1 MAAKKG
7 VKGADKVLDV
17 AQELIEGAA
26 IDRQER
32 ASFGNYGGATRQK
45 IELQPLI
52 DKLLEDIRRIDGDE
66 SLSRSEKT
74 KRIGRL
80 ADSLKVKLY
89 EDKRRHEEDKLKASS
104 YRRYL
109 TTVRKAV
116 TAQNWRHHGLE
127 AAVQSL
133 AKHHPRYA
141 EQLHE
146 MAAMTDI
153 TSLRLAHRDLLA
165 LARQQRDDAAF
176 EAFKA
181 MKLDHEIMRHLTL
194 PAATKAQLATAAV
207 ETLEVRATNT
217 IEINYHWMIETIH
230 ELLTKAEMR
239 SDGVAAQSF
248 SSLALGLAL
257 ATGRREIEILKLA
270 RFKKVGEFELEFS
283 GQAKRRGG
291 VDFSESYNI
300 YTLISADL
308 VLEAFAKMRDM
319 PEVLELQHLDNTEV
333 NRRVAKTLNTV
344 AKRVFDSSERV
355 FKDSRALWA
364 RVVFELHFNRD
375 ARWKK
380 VNETVFW
387 REMLGHEDMDTQES
401 YKAFKISYA
410 TEAADLPASKYAS
423 RLEAL
428 AALDAH
434 EEIAGREAMRKI
446 HTWVKGAIEAAPGV
460 VISQKAIATNVG
472 SYRPV
477 IKEYLQL
484 ASEALATPNRPIQAV
499 APVVPA
505 EVADA
510 KPRISVVEND
520 GQWTAVAKL
529 NGVEIARGTGDSK
542 DSAYSALLAQASGK
556 TRD

>member
-1 MAAKKG
+1 MAAKKV
-7 VKGADKVLDV
+7 VKAADVEAVDAKEV
-17 AQELIEGAA
+17 AAVDQQ
-26 IDRQER
+26 DR
-32 ASFGNYGGATRQK
+32 ATFGNYGGATRQK

-52 DKLLEDIRRIDGDE
+52 DKLIADIVKVDSDD

-89 EDKRRHEEDKLKASS
+89 EDKRRKEDDKLKPSS

-133 AKHHPRYA
+133 SRHYPNYA
-141 EQLHE
+141 EQLHA
-146 MAAMTDI
+146 MAEMTDI
-153 TSLRLAHRDLLA
+153 TSLRMAHRDLLT

-176 EAFKA
+176 EAFKG

-194 PAATKAQLATAAV
+194 PAATKAQLAADAV

-217 IEINYHWMIETIH
+217 IEINYHWLIETIH
-230 ELLTKAEMR
+230 KLLTEAGIGH
-239 SDGVAAQSF
+239 DGAPKQNF

-257 ATGRREIEILKLA
+257 ATGRREIEILKMG
-270 RFKKVGEFELEFS
+270 RFEKVGEFELEFS

-291 VDFSESYNI
+291 VDYGESYRI
-300 YTLISADL
+300 YTLIKADL
-308 VLEAFAKMRDM
+308 VLESFAKMRAM

-344 AKRVFDSSERV
+344 AKRVLGSEERV

-364 RVVFELHFNRD
+364 RVVFELYFSRD
-375 ARWKK
+375 PRWKT
-380 VNETVFW
+380 VNESVFW

-410 TEAADLPASKYAS
+410 AAPAEAPASKYAS

-428 AALDAH
+428 QALDTHAQ
-434 EEIAGREAMRKI
+434 IDGREAMQKI
-446 HTWVKGAIEAAPGV
+446 HRWVKDTVKASPDV
-460 VISQKAIATNVG
+460 KISQKAISLNVG
-472 SYRPV
+472 SYRPL
-477 IKEYLQL
+477 IKEYLEL
-484 ASEALATPNRPIQAV
+484 ASEALATANRTHSAV
-499 APVVPA
+499 APEVPA
-505 EVADA
+505 EVANA
-510 KPRISVVEND
+510 KPRISVTEISGRFV
-520 GQWTAVAKL
+520 AVAKL
-529 NGVEIARGTGDSK
+529 LGVEIARGEGDSK
-542 DSAYSALLAQASGK
+542 EEAQRALFVAAKERPAAL
-556 TRD
+556 

>member
-7 VKGADKVLDV
+7 VKGADKVLDA
-17 AQELIEGAA
+17 AQEPIEGAA
-26 IDRQER
+26 IDQQER

-52 DKLLEDIRRIDGDE
+52 DKLLEDVRRIDGDE

-89 EDKRRHEEDKLKASS
+89 EDKRRKEEDKLRASS

-127 AAVQSL
+127 AAVHSL
-133 AKHHPRYA
+133 VKHHPRYA
-141 EQLHE
+141 EQLND

-165 LARQQRDDAAF
+165 LARQQRDDSAF

-194 PAATKAQLATAAV
+194 PAATKAQLATTAV

-230 ELLTKAEMR
+230 DLLTKAEMR
-239 SDGVAAQSF
+239 SDGVAAQNF

-308 VLEAFAKMRDM
+308 VLEAFAKMRAM

-344 AKRVFDSSERV
+344 AKRVFDSNERV

-375 ARWKK
+375 ARWKT

-410 TEAADLPASKYAS
+410 TEATDQPDSKYAS

-428 AALDAH
+428 TALDEH

-477 IKEYLQL
+477 IKEYLKL
-484 ASEALATPNRPIQAV
+484 ASEALATPNRPARAV

-505 EVADA
+505 EVANA
-510 KPRISVVEND
+510 KPRISLVEND

-529 NGVEIARGTGDSK
+529 NGVEIARRTGDSRE
-542 DSAYSALLAQASGK
+542 SAYNALLAQGSET
-556 TRD
+556 TRG

>member
-7 VKGADKVLDV
+7 VKGADKVLGV
-17 AQELIEGAA
+17 AQELIEGEA
-26 IDRQER
+26 IDQQER
-32 ASFGNYGGATRQK
+32 VSFGNYGGATRQK

-52 DKLLEDIRRIDGDE
+52 DKLLEDVRRIDGDE

-89 EDKRRHEEDKLKASS
+89 EDKRRKEEDKLRASS

-127 AAVQSL
+127 AAVHSL
-133 AKHHPRYA
+133 VKHHPRYA
-141 EQLHE
+141 EQLND

-165 LARQQRDDAAF
+165 LARQQRDDSAF

-230 ELLTKAEMR
+230 DLLTKAEMR
-239 SDGVAAQSF
+239 SDGVAAQNF

-308 VLEAFAKMRDM
+308 VLEAFAKMRAM

-333 NRRVAKTLNTV
+333 NRRVAKTLNTL
-344 AKRVFDSSERV
+344 AKRVFDSNERV

-375 ARWKK
+375 ARWKT

-410 TEAADLPASKYAS
+410 TEAADQPDSKYSS

-428 AALDAH
+428 TALDEH

-446 HTWVKGAIEAAPGV
+446 HTWVKGAVEAAPGV

-484 ASEALATPNRPIQAV
+484 ASEALATPNRPARAV

-505 EVADA
+505 EVANA
-510 KPRISVVEND
+510 KPRISLVENN

-529 NGVEIARGTGDSK
+529 NGVEIARRTGDSRA
-542 DSAYSALLAQASGK
+542 SAYSALLAQGSET

>member
-7 VKGADKVLDV
+7 VKGAEPVETLAQV
-17 AQELIEGAA
+17 AEVEA
-26 IDRQER
+26 IDQQER
-32 ASFGNYGGATRQK
+32 VTFGNYGGATRQK

-52 DKLLEDIRRIDGDE
+52 DKLLADVRRVDEDE

-89 EDKRRHEEDKLKASS
+89 EDKRRKEQDKLAASS

-127 AAVQSL
+127 ASVHSL
-133 AKHHPRYA
+133 AKHYPRYA
-141 EQLHE
+141 EQLH
-146 MAAMTDI
+146 ALLDLTDI
-153 TSLRLAHRDLLA
+153 TDLRIAHRELLRLARV
-165 LARQQRDDAAF
+165 QKDDAAYGAF
-176 EAFKA
+176 EG
-181 MKLDHEIMRHLTL
+181 MKLDHEVMRHLTL

-217 IEINYHWMIETIH
+217 IEINYHWLIEQIH
-230 ELLTKAEMR
+230 ELLSKTELRAG
-239 SDGVAAQSF
+239 GVAAHNF

-257 ATGRREIEILKLA
+257 ATGRREIEILKLG
-270 RFKKVGEFELEFS
+270 RFKKAGEFELEFS

-291 VDFSESYNI
+291 VDYSESYTI
-300 YTLISADL
+300 YTLVSADL
-308 VLEAFAKMRDM
+308 VLEAFEKLRAL

-333 NRRVAKTLNTV
+333 NRRVAKTVNTV
-344 AKRVFDSSERV
+344 AKRVFGSNDRV

-364 RVVFELHFNRD
+364 RVVFELHFTQD

-410 TEAADLPASKYAS
+410 DEPAAQPESQYAS

-428 AALDAH
+428 RALDEH
-434 EEIAGREAMRKI
+434 EQIASRDAMRKI
-446 HTWVKGAIEAAPGV
+446 HTWVKATVEAAPDV
-460 VISQKAIATNVG
+460 VISQKAIALNVG

-484 ASEALATPNRPIQAV
+484 ASEALATPNRPARAM
-499 APVVPA
+499 APAVPA
-505 EVADA
+505 VVANA
-510 KPRISVVEND
+510 KPRISVAEVE
-520 GQWTAVAKL
+520 GGWLAVAKI
-529 NGVEIARGTGDSK
+529 NGVEVARAEGDSK
-542 DSAYSALLAQASGK
+542 ESAYGALLALASGT

>member
-7 VKGADKVLDV
+7 VKGADKAVDV
-17 AQELIEGAA
+17 AAEAVEVAA
-26 IDRQER
+26 IDQQER

-52 DKLLEDIRRIDGDE
+52 DKLLEDIRKIDADD

-89 EDKRRHEEDKLKASS
+89 EDKRRKEEDKLKASS

-109 TTVRKAV
+109 TSVRKAV

-127 AAVQSL
+127 AAVHSL

-141 EQLHE
+141 EQLNNLVG
-146 MAAMTDI
+146 MTDI
-153 TSLRLAHRDLLA
+153 TELRLAHRELLT
-165 LARQQRDDAAF
+165 LARQQRDDDAF
-176 EAFKA
+176 EAFKG

-207 ETLEVRATNT
+207 ETLEERATNT
-217 IEINYHWMIETIH
+217 IEVNYHWLIETIN
-230 ELLTKAEMR
+230 ELLAKSEIR
-239 SDGVAAQSF
+239 RDGIAAPFF

-257 ATGRREIEILKLA
+257 ATGRREIEILKMA
-270 RFKKVGEFELEFS
+270 RFKKVGDFELEFS

-291 VDFSESYNI
+291 VDYGESYRI
-300 YTLISADL
+300 YTLIKADL
-308 VLEAFAKMRDM
+308 VLEAFDKLRAL
-319 PEVLELQHLDNTEV
+319 PEVLELQHLDNSEV
-333 NRRVAKTLNTV
+333 NQRVAKTLNTLT
-344 AKRVFDSSERV
+344 KRTFNDEARV

-364 RVVFELHFNRD
+364 RIVFELYFNRD
-375 ARWKK
+375 PRWKT

-401 YKAFKISYA
+401 YKAFKISYQSA
-410 TEAADLPASKYAS
+410 PVAAASKYAS

-428 AALDAH
+428 DALDEH
-434 EEIAGREAMRKI
+434 EQIAGREAMGKI
-446 HTWVKGAIEAAPGV
+446 HAWVKSAVKAAPDV
-460 VISQKAIATNVG
+460 RISQKAIATNVG

-477 IKEYLQL
+477 IKEYLEL
-484 ASEALATPNRPIQAV
+484 ASEALATSNRAYGAV
-499 APVVPA
+499 APEVPA
-505 EVADA
+505 EVANA
-510 KPRISVVEND
+510 KPRISFFEDAGRWV
-520 GQWTAVAKL
+520 AVAKL
-529 NGVEIARGTGDSK
+529 NGVEIARAEADSK
-542 DSAYSALLAQASGK
+542 TGAYEALVALASAT
-556 TRD
+556 TRA

>member
-1 MAAKKG
+1 MVAKKG

-26 IDRQER
+26 IDQQER
-32 ASFGNYGGATRQK
+32 VSFGNYGGATRQK

-52 DKLLEDIRRIDGDE
+52 DKLLEDVRRIDGDE

-89 EDKRRHEEDKLKASS
+89 EDKRRKEEDKLRASS

-127 AAVQSL
+127 AAVHSL

-141 EQLHE
+141 EQLND

-165 LARQQRDDAAF
+165 LARQQRDDSAF

-207 ETLEVRATNT
+207 ETLEARATNT

-230 ELLTKAEMR
+230 DLLTKAEMR
-239 SDGVAAQSF
+239 SDGVAAQNF

-308 VLEAFAKMRDM
+308 VLEAFAKMRAM

-344 AKRVFDSSERV
+344 AKRVFNDNERV

-375 ARWKK
+375 ARWKT

-410 TEAADLPASKYAS
+410 GEPVDQPGSKYAS

-428 AALDAH
+428 AALDKH
-434 EEIAGREAMRKI
+434 EAIAGREAMLKI
-446 HTWVKGAIEAAPGV
+446 HSWVKGAIEEAPGV
-460 VISQKAIATNVG
+460 RISQKAIATNVG
-472 SYRPV
+472 SYRPL
-477 IKEYLQL
+477 IKEYLEL
-484 ASEALATPNRPIQAV
+484 ASEALATPNRPARAV

-505 EVADA
+505 EVANA
-510 KPRISVVEND
+510 KPRISLVESN

-529 NGVEIARGTGDSK
+529 NGVEIARSTGDSRE
-542 DSAYSALLAQASGK
+542 SAYSALLAQGSDT

>member
-17 AQELIEGAA
+17 AQELIEGEA
-26 IDRQER
+26 IDQQER
-32 ASFGNYGGATRQK
+32 VSFGNYGGATRQK

-52 DKLLEDIRRIDGDE
+52 DKLLEDVRRIDGDE

-89 EDKRRHEEDKLKASS
+89 EDKRRKEEDKLRASS

-127 AAVQSL
+127 AAVHSL
-133 AKHHPRYA
+133 VKHHPRYA
-141 EQLHE
+141 EQLND

-165 LARQQRDDAAF
+165 LARQQRDDSAF

-230 ELLTKAEMR
+230 DLLTKAEMR
-239 SDGVAAQSF
+239 SDGVAAQNF

-308 VLEAFAKMRDM
+308 VLEAFAKMRAM

-344 AKRVFDSSERV
+344 AKRVFDSNERV

-375 ARWKK
+375 ARWKT

-410 TEAADLPASKYAS
+410 TESVDQPDSKYAS

-428 AALDAH
+428 AALDEH
-434 EEIAGREAMRKI
+434 EAIAGREAMRKI

-484 ASEALATPNRPIQAV
+484 ASEALATPNRPARAV
-499 APVVPA
+499 SPVVPA
-505 EVADA
+505 EVANA
-510 KPRISVVEND
+510 KPRISLVESD

-529 NGVEIARGTGDSK
+529 NGVEIARSTGDSRE
-542 DSAYSALLAQASGK
+542 SAYSALLAQGSET

>member
-17 AQELIEGAA
+17 AQEIEGEA
-26 IDRQER
+26 IDQQER
-32 ASFGNYGGATRQK
+32 VSFGNYGGATRQK

-52 DKLLEDIRRIDGDE
+52 DKLLEDVRRIDGDE

-89 EDKRRHEEDKLKASS
+89 EDKRRKEEDKLRASS

-127 AAVQSL
+127 AAVHSL
-133 AKHHPRYA
+133 VKHHPRYA
-141 EQLHE
+141 EQLNN

-165 LARQQRDDAAF
+165 LARQQRDDSAF

-230 ELLTKAEMR
+230 DLLTKAEMR
-239 SDGVAAQSF
+239 SDGVAAQNF

-308 VLEAFAKMRDM
+308 VLEAFAKMRAM

-344 AKRVFDSSERV
+344 AKRVFDSNERV

-375 ARWKK
+375 ARWKT

-410 TEAADLPASKYAS
+410 TEAVDQPDSKYAS

-428 AALDAH
+428 AALDDH
-434 EEIAGREAMRKI
+434 EAIAGREAMRKI

-484 ASEALATPNRPIQAV
+484 ASEALATPNRPARAV

-505 EVADA
+505 EVANA
-510 KPRISVVEND
+510 KPRISLVEND

-529 NGVEIARGTGDSK
+529 NGVEIARSTGDSRE
-542 DSAYSALLAQASGK
+542 SAYSALLAQGSET